1 MPTTKQNGRA
11 DSTVAS
17 AREVLEVFTQ
27 IMRGEAMDDTGQTPK
42 VSERAKAAE
51 LLGKRYGLFADRD
64 EGAPPK
70 AEVAQALET
79 ALSQLEAEHGP
90 GA

>member
-1 MPTTKQNGRA
+1 MPTTNPNGQKDGA
-11 DSTVAS
+11 VAS

-64 EGAPPK
+64 EAAPPK
-70 AEVAQALET
+70 AEVAQALEK
-79 ALSQLEAEHGP
+79 AMARLEAKHGA